1 MIGFKPC
8 TVSYNAMRVDDM
20 HLKSPFETLFAWQD
34 DDASGFGK
42 SGFLS
47 WKSEEQCGGGSGFL
61 PKLAVSSL

>member
-1 MIGFKPC
+1 MHRIIQYHESHFECLMSC
-8 TVSYNAMRVDDM
+8 T
-20 HLKSPFETLFAWQD
+20 LKSPFETLFAWQD

>member
-1 MIGFKPC
+1 MFEDS
-8 TVSYNAMRVDDM
+8 T
-20 HLKSPFETLFAWQD
+20 LKSPFETLFAWQD